1 MAKTRGYYNHG
12 KYNFTARRRAQLK
25 RAQAISARKRKT
37 NAIKAAVV
45 LAGVGAIAFAGY
57 KNRGT
62 INNKISKVQRARTL
76 GRSDWRKAV
85 APENKEITRVASA
98 ISVAGPSSTRITE
111 VDRARAR
118 NTRNAMA
125 AQDERKRGRGAATD
139 GRSAQREARS
149 VRSTIRNGRRGRLN
163 DDNSVKSITQLVE
176 EGKKVTRGRK
186 TASLRST
193 PGGTK
198 TPKKANPKNQARD
211 IYEDMFSDETN
222 TYTLLPEDVAGSKT
236 KTTSSSRNSSK
247 LPAPTTGT
255 NGTKN
260 AKPRLKKPQTSE
272 EERQWELFDKIMAK
286 EAEKLQNQDWY

>member
-1 MAKTRGYYNHG
+1 MAKTRGYYSRG
-12 KYNFTARRRAQLK
+12 KYTFTARRRAQLK
-25 RAQAISARKRKT
+25 RAQAISARKRKR

-45 LAGVGAIAFAGY
+45 LAGVGAVAFAGY

-62 INNKISKVQRARTL
+62 IS
-76 GRSDWRKAV
+76 RKTSEWKNAV
-85 APENKEITRVASA
+85 SPKRKQENRVASA
-98 ISVAGPSSTRITE
+98 ISVASPSSTRITE
-111 VDRARAR
+111 ADRARAR

-163 DDNSVKSITQLVE
+163 DDNSVKSITQLAE
-176 EGKKVTRGRK
+176 EGKKITRGRK

-198 TPKKANPKNQARD
+198 TPKKANPQNQARD
-211 IYEDMFSDETN
+211 VYADMFSDETN

-247 LPAPTTGT
+247 PPAPTTGA
-255 NGTKN
+255 NRTKN

-272 EERQWELFDKIMAK
+272 EERQWELFDKITAK